1 MIQLGP
7 QSQQGQ
13 DATKSTDG
21 SATRSSFVRLDQSQV
36 TGIAAVI
43 VSCFASAIAA
53 TYFELVL
60 KKKVSSPSEDGRLLY
75 APLPATPPAGRLSI
89 QLEASISALDGSIG
103 DTQDFYK
110 LRGGGRRHTVA
121 FPSQMPTQNGLE
133 GVTAVEQ
140 SVTPVESS
148 LWIRNIQLALFS
160 LVCTA
165 AYNFSTSGSTIT
177 QLAQTFFE
185 GFNVYTWIVITIQ
198 AIGGLLTA
206 LVVSALSI
214 TGYHC

>member
-13 DATKSTDG
+13 GATRHSDG
-21 SATRSSFVRLDQSQV
+21 SATRSLFVRLDQSQI

-43 VSCFASAIAA
+43 VSCFASAVAA

-60 KKKVSSPSEDGRLLY
+60 KKKVCSPSEDGRPLY
-75 APLPATPPAGRLSI
+75 TPHPSTPPAGRLSI
-89 QLEASISALDGSIG
+89 QLEASISPLDGSIG

-110 LRGGGRRHTVA
+110 LGGGRRHTVA
-121 FPSQMPTQNGLE
+121 FSSKLPTQSGLE
-133 GVTAVEQ
+133 GVTTEEQ

-165 AYNFSTSGSTIT
+165 VYNFSTSGSTIT

-185 GFNVYTWIVITIQ
+185 GFNVYTWIVIAIQ

-206 LVVSALSI
+206 LVVSALSV